1 MIPVIAQ
8 RGTPLEMLRGYANG
22 NNGEWSRFVVLCTK
36 RDSRPRRYADL
47 WICMPVARAWV
58 HTSRVCVGVGV
69 SVGVR
74 GGVGAWGRACL
85 WACLCVPVRACG
97 RACGRGACVPPNAQS
112 GGLFSL
118 PALGSC
124 PRCPCVSGLCSA
136 SRQASSSATCFAT
149 SARRR
154 WQSALCASC
163 ASASRRS
170 SSCAIATRYETF
182 ISSPPPPLSS
192 GEGFGFP
199 QGCG

>member
-1 MIPVIAQ
+1 MIAQ
-8 RGTPLEMLRGYANG
+8 HGTPLEMLRGYANG

-36 RDSRPRRYADL
+36 RDSRPRRSADL
-47 WICMPVARAWV
+47 WICMPIARAWV
-58 HTSRVCVGVGV
+58 RTSRV
-69 SVGVR
+69 GVR
-74 GGVGAWGRACL
+74 EGVRAC
-85 WACLCVPVRACG
+85 ACACACACG
-97 RACGRGACVPPNAQS
+97 RACACPWACPWAWGVRAPKCAI
-112 GGLFSL
+112 GGLFSP

>member
-1 MIPVIAQ
+1 MGIMVSGVALWCCVQ
-8 RGTPLEMLRGYANG
+8 NGTPVPAAPLICG
-22 NNGEWSRFVVLCTK
+22 FVCLL
-36 RDSRPRRYADL
+36 P
-47 WICMPVARAWV
+47 
-58 HTSRVCVGVGV
+58 
-69 SVGVR
+69 VR
-74 GGVGAWGRACL
+74 GFIRPACAWAWACPWACVGAWGVR
-85 WACLCVPVRACG
+85 VRGRACG